1 MADLPS
7 RLRLGE
13 WPGRGSYVVGEAV
26 SHLRKADWYVAPV
39 AISRG
44 RSFVARH
51 HYSKGCS
58 NTAVYA
64 HGLYRRSDNELMGVA
79 LWLPPTRVAAE
90 SVNRDNWK
98 RVLAL
103 TRLAVHPDVATNG
116 ASFLMG
122 QSIRLIRKDGEWSSL
137 VTYADH
143 FMGHTGAIY
152 LATNWTLVG
161 DMKGSPRWEDADGR
175 QVARKATV
183 SRTDQ
188 QMRDLGYRNVGTF
201 GKRKFVMHLALPR
214 KEACRRI
221 EDCQRQGNLF

>member
-1 MADLPS
+1 
-7 RLRLGE
+7 
-13 WPGRGSYVVGEAV
+13 
-26 SHLRKADWYVAPV
+26 
-39 AISRG
+39 
-44 RSFVARH
+44 
-51 HYSKGCS
+51 
-58 NTAVYA
+58 
-64 HGLYRRSDNELMGVA
+64 MGIA
-79 LWLPPTRVAAE
+79 LWLPPTKVAAE
-90 SVNRDNWK
+90 SVNKGNWQ

-122 QSIRLIRKDGEWSSL
+122 ASIRLIRQAGEWRSL

-152 LATNWTLVG
+152 KATNWTFVG
-161 DMKGSPRWEDADGR
+161 DMKGSPRWEDSDGR

-188 QMRDLGYRNVGTF
+188 QMRDLGYINVGTF
-201 GKRKFVMHLALPR
+201 GKRKFVMHLPEPR
-214 KEACRRI
+214 RNAYRRI